1 MTPTS
6 IVFFAIGA
14 TVLWGGFIVSLVVF
28 IKNEK
33 KNANN

>member
-6 IVFFAIGA
+6 IIFFAVGA
-14 TVLWGGFIVSLVVF
+14 TVLWGGFIVSFVML